1 MIKLQCHFKAKSLF
15 TPVTI
20 HVLLPSFFAHS
31 YTIETLDEVYKDNKF
46 SYKTLFLLHGGSED
60 ARSWLSYSNIE
71 RYADKHKMAVVL
83 PSVGNSFYANLAHGP
98 AYWTFLSDELPRFVR
113 SVFPLSDKR
122 EDNYVA
128 GLSMGGYGAYKWAL
142 NKPDQFA
149 AAANLSGLVSF
160 DKPKAPA
167 HIKFDDI
174 FGSIDSIKGS
184 DNDLYALLRKRIK
197 EGTKLPR
204 LYAAC
209 GTEDFT
215 YDDFKEYQE
224 FSKSIAAEITYEEGP
239 GEHDWDFWD
248 AYIQRVLDWM
258 DPVK

>member
-1 MIKLQCHFKAKSLF
+1 
-15 TPVTI
+15 
-20 HVLLPSFFAHS
+20 
-31 YTIETLDEVYKDNKF
+31 
-46 SYKTLFLLHGGSED
+46 
-60 ARSWLSYSNIE
+60 
-71 RYADKHKMAVVL
+71 
-83 PSVGNSFYANLAHGP
+83 
-98 AYWTFLSDELPRFVR
+98 
-113 SVFPLSDKR
+113 
-122 EDNYVA
+122 
-128 GLSMGGYGAYKWAL
+128 MGGYGAYKWAF
-142 NKPDQFA
+142 NKPNQFA

-174 FGSIDSIKGS
+174 FGSIDLIKGS
-184 DNDLYALLRKRIK
+184 DNDLYALLRKRIE

-215 YDDFKEYQE
+215 YDDFKEFQA

-239 GEHDWDFWD
+239 GAHDWDFWD